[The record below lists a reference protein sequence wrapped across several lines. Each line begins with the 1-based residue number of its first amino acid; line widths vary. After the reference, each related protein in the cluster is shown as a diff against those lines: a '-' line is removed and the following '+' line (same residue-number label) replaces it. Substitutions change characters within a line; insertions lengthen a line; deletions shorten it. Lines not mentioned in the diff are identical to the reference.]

1 MKQRK
6 PHNRVRMTSAS
17 HGATGSAG
25 GTSANVRGLTVNTAE
40 STGIGLESPGPMRSP
55 INPVDATQ
63 TVSNL
68 PEGEDGEDEH
78 PSAEQQSADETAAK
92 AAAHDASD
100 EEQRV
105 EEARVKQTVAGG
117 DPVALAPA
125 TNATE
130 TAKDVSQDDPR
141 ERAWQVRVAGC
152 CAAVLAG
159 VSPFSRVPRILS
171 LSLSVCVRM

>member
-1 MKQRK
+1 LSHFTCAKQ
-6 PHNRVRMTSAS
+6 H
-17 HGATGSAG
+17 ATNAPSAG
-25 GTSANVRGLTVNTAE
+25 DENEGDEAE
-40 STGIGLESPGPMRSP
+40 GDESEG
-55 INPVDATQ
+55 DEAEGDEAEGDEAEADEADGDEQ
-63 TVSNL
+63 
-68 PEGEDGEDEH
+68 GEDGEDEH